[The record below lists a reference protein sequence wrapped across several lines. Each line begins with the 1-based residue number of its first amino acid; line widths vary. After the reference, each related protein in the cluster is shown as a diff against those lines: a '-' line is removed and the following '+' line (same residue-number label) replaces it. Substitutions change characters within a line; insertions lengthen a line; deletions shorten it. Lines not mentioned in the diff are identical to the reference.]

1 MKMIKALDWKISCR
15 EEEKDIALL
24 LISVLHTLPIERRQK
39 IAEDVFFE
47 ILPIKAFGQNIYVK
61 PRSGEDQRSVLIILK
76 TEIREDRE
84 EGEERAIKTIA
95 HELGHY
101 LLCHYKVEGPNEVNS
116 DLEDQANDMK
126 DEILALYKTEIKR
139 LLIKEGATTLR
150 ELFSKVYPRE
160 ISKGL

>member
-1 MKMIKALDWKISCR
+1 MIKALNWKADCR
-15 EEEKDIALL
+15 EEEQDILL
-24 LISVLHTLPIERRQK
+24 LLLSVIHTLPIEHRQK
-39 IAEDVFFE
+39 IAEDVYFE
-47 ILPIKAFGQNIYVK
+47 ILPTKVFGQNIYVK
-61 PRSGEDQRSVLIILK
+61 PRYKEPQRSVLIILK
-76 TEIREDRE
+76 AEIRKK
-84 EGEERAIKTIA
+84 GAIKIIA

-101 LLCHYKVEGPNEVNS
+101 ICGHHLLEGPNAV
-116 DLEDQANDMK
+116 DQGLEENANDMK